1 MKDGGLV
8 TNLYELTGV
17 ALVGNPAALK
27 STVNVFKPAFSVKIL
42 ANALIGTNDPS
53 IVRITSHSLTKES
66 LGNLEEIIL
75 MFQILAILISYVHIS
90 II

>member
-1 MKDGGLV
+1 MPK
-8 TNLYELTGV
+8 
-17 ALVGNPAALK
+17 AAIARSQTAKK
-27 STVNVFKPAFSVKIL
+27 STVNVFKPAFSAKIL

-75 MFQILAILISYVHIS
+75 MFQILAILTSYVHIS